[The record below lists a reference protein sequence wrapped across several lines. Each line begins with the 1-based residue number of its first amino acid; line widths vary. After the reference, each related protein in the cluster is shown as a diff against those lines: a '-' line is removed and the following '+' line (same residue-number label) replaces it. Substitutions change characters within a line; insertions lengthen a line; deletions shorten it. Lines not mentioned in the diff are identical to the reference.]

1 MKDNDYLKKKEDL
14 KLQYQLNKFNK
25 KLRNS
30 SSSGKIKH
38 YGKPNL
44 SILIEK
50 SEEHKSK
57 DSDKYSDKES
67 EKRRE
72 QIISDFEKQG

>member
-1 MKDNDYLKKKEDL
+1 
-14 KLQYQLNKFNK
+14 
-25 KLRNS
+25 
-30 SSSGKIKH
+30 
-38 YGKPNL
+38 
-44 SILIEK
+44 LIEK